1 METWWLPHLIIIII
15 WKKYI
20 TIIQMF
26 FSSISKI
33 RVIKIPHLETNFAS
47 HSSSHRNRKKPDNNS
62 ISTVFTCQVL
72 WIWAKKEE
80 VIKWTEIYFQLIRS
94 WKKDFSYKNFCSE
107 CCKMLWTKHPKPQML
122 LYYCVRQSKIKR
134 KMSNAPWKTLSNPE
148 LSMHFDKKEWGYF
161 ENYILLVN
169 VSSTHLSS
177 LSV

>member
-1 METWWLPHLIIIII
+1 MRLILQV
-15 WKKYI
+15 
-20 TIIQMF
+20 TH
-26 FSSISKI
+26 
-33 RVIKIPHLETNFAS
+33 RVIEIEKNLTTIQFQQSLLAKFYEYE
-47 HSSSHRNRKKPDNNS
+47 
-62 ISTVFTCQVL
+62 Q
-72 WIWAKKEE
+72 KKEE

-94 WKKDFSYKNFCSE
+94 WKKDFSYKNFCFE